1 MSKGAKLV
9 DAVGA
14 LAPIDFVVLKSCK
27 FLASRSRSHRKSQ
40 KVSSAPALLG
50 LIGVLDNHGNN
61 CKHLHFTGIENITLQ
76 PSTSPTE
83 DKNW

>member
-1 MSKGAKLV
+1 MGFGQSGPRKNESCRWALQTWPVAQTSLTILVGAA
-9 DAVGA
+9 DA

-50 LIGVLDNHGNN
+50 LIGVLDN
-61 CKHLHFTGIENITLQ
+61 E
-76 PSTSPTE
+76 
-83 DKNW
+83 

>member
-1 MSKGAKLV
+1 MVKELVNFGARNSNVSAVAKLIVVILKGAKLV
-9 DAVGA
+9 VAGGA

-50 LIGVLDNHGNN
+50 LIGVLDN
-61 CKHLHFTGIENITLQ
+61 E
-76 PSTSPTE
+76 
-83 DKNW
+83 